1 MKIIKT
7 DVKTYLREHLKLRED
22 VDIPTI
28 ENDYQLDRFINT
40 FVNTEDSSPVW
51 SYSIEELDYLLDRE
65 KDNQVEETFVL
76 MFEELWEVPS
86 DE

>member
-7 DVKTYLREHLKLRED
+7 DVRTYLREHLKLRED

-28 ENDYQLDRFINT
+28 ENDYQLDKFINAD
-40 FVNTEDSSPVW
+40 DSNAIW

>member
-1 MKIIKT
+1 MRIVKT
-7 DVKTYLREHLKLRED
+7 DVKTYLREYLKIRED

-28 ENDYQLDRFINT
+28 ENDFQLDA
-40 FVNTEDSSPVW
+40 FVNTDNFNPIW

-76 MFEELWEVPS
+76 IFEELWEVS
-86 DE
+86 NND

>member
-7 DVKTYLREHLKLRED
+7 DVKTYLREYLKIRED

-28 ENDYQLDRFINT
+28 ENDYQLDE
-40 FVNTEDSSPVW
+40 FVNTDNFNPIW

-76 MFEELWEVPS
+76 VFGELWEVPS
-86 DE
+86 RE

>member
-7 DVKTYLREHLKLRED
+7 DVKTYLREYLKIRED

-28 ENDYQLDRFINT
+28 ENDFQLDSFINT
-40 FVNTEDSSPVW
+40 DDSNAIW

-65 KDNQVEETFVL
+65 NENQVEETFVL
-76 MFEELWEVPS
+76 IFEELWEVPS
-86 DE
+86 EE